1 MENDSKQTE
10 ADDTTKYTE
19 KQVDRMLES
28 IIRDLSTLLDSAP
41 QDEQGTDEPV
51 SD

>member
-1 MENDSKQTE
+1 MENDSQPTQ
-10 ADDTTKYTE
+10 ADETTKYTE
-19 KQVDRMLES
+19 KQVDQMLES

-41 QDEQGTDEPV
+41 QDDQGTDKPV